1 MKKSTKILSIL
12 LAACMAVALCA
23 CATAAPAPAAAPAAA
38 ATETAEA
45 PAAETTEA
53 EPLKV
58 ALVVNQPFGD
68 KGSMDDLA
76 LGADRAA
83 ADFGV
88 EVAKLESDTATFEDD
103 IRAMAQQGY
112 DLIVTTFFYMQD
124 ATIAVSKEFP
134 DTMFCAVYQSINND
148 ETSYDNIWD
157 IEFHGEQAFYIAG
170 YMAGMYTDTGVV
182 GIQVGGDEP
191 SPKAEANGF
200 MEGVYAA
207 NPDARVEF
215 AYAGGYGDPATA
227 KEKALA
233 MIVNNCDFIQ
243 NDSGASNAGV
253 VEAAK
258 EKGILTAGEITD
270 YWDTYE
276 GFEGIIGIGFGN
288 VAYDTIKALVEGNYP
303 GGEHSIYGLAQGG
316 YVMDWD
322 SYQRFADKNADF
334 AECIEAGKEVEK
346 KIMDGEITVDYNT
359 ADPNWDDIVAL
370 H

>member
-1 MKKSTKILSIL
+1 MKTIKKTLCIL
-12 LAACMAVALCA
+12 LALCMILALSACGQQSSS
-23 CATAAPAPAAAPAAA
+23 TANSGKKS
-38 ATETAEA
+38 
-45 PAAETTEA
+45 
-53 EPLKV
+53 LRV

-76 LGADRAA
+76 AGAERAA
-83 ADFGV
+83 KDFGV
-88 EVAKLESDTATFEDD
+88 EVAKLESSTEKFEDD
-103 IRAMAQQGY
+103 VRAMAKEGY

-124 ATIAVSKEFP
+124 ATIAVSKEYP
-134 DTMFCAVYQSINND
+134 DTMFCAVYQSIND
-148 ETSYDNIWD
+148 ETTKYDNIWD

-170 YMAGMYTDTGVV
+170 YMAGMYTKSNVV

-207 NPDARVEF
+207 NPNARVEF
-215 AYAGGYGDPATA
+215 AYAGGYGDPVTA
-227 KEKALA
+227 KERALA
-233 MIVNNCDFIQ
+233 MIANGCDFIQ

-253 VEAAK
+253 VEACK
-258 EKGILTAGEITD
+258 EKGLLTAGEITD

-288 VAYDTIKALVEGNYP
+288 VAYDAIKALVDGKYP

-316 YVMDWD
+316 YVMDWA
-322 SYQRFADKNADF
+322 SYQRFADKNSDF
-334 AECIEAGKEVEK
+334 ADCIKAGKEIEEQIMSN
-346 KIMDGEITVDYNT
+346 KIIVDYNT
-359 ADPNWDDIVAL
+359 ADPNWDSILAL